1 VTATA
6 PPESHRRPASGG
18 SPPRRGYLLVA
29 AVVVVLSVGAVIF
42 AAHSSVKTPPVD
54 VKHLSDTGAAP
65 ALDAKGWI
73 NSPPLTPAALSGKVV
88 LYDFWTYSCI
98 NCQRT
103 IPYLRSWFDR
113 YRADGLVIVG
123 IHSPEFDF
131 EKVHKNVET
140 AVKHLG
146 VTWPVALDDD
156 MTIWNAFRNNSWP
169 ADYIADRTGH
179 IRYTHVGEGAYNEA
193 EDVIRQLLGVPAT
206 AARAAT
212 VSNATSLAE
221 QTSNPETYL
230 GLDRQD
236 PQLIEVRAGSHD
248 YVAPRSSTIAPP
260 RLDASTHQFVVD
272 PGTVSGALVGKWTAA
287 GEAITADASAA
298 TILLGVHAREVNLVM
313 ATKSGKA
320 IDVIVEIDDH
330 PIPARERGS
339 SVHED
344 SNGRT
349 LITVNGPELYYI
361 LKSPAVET
369 HRLSVTATAPGLEAY
384 DFTFG

>member
-1 VTATA
+1 M
-6 PPESHRRPASGG
+6 
-18 SPPRRGYLLVA
+18 A
-29 AVVVVLSVGAVIF
+29 AVVLVLAVGAVVF

-54 VKHLSDTGAAP
+54 VKHLPDTGTAP

-113 YRADGLVIVG
+113 YRADGLVIIG

-131 EKVHKNVET
+131 EKVHKNVE
-140 AVKHLG
+140 AAARHLG
-146 VTWPVALDDD
+146 VTWPIALDDD

-179 IRYTHVGEGAYNEA
+179 IRYTHVGEGAYTEA
-193 EDVIRQLLGVPAT
+193 ENVIRKLLGVPAT
-206 AARAAT
+206 APRAGE
-212 VSNATSLAE
+212 VSNATTLAK

-230 GLDRQD
+230 GLQYQN
-236 PQLIEVRAGSHD
+236 PQFPLIDIRSGSHD
-248 YVAPRSSTIAPP
+248 YLAPRSSTIAAPQ
-260 RLDASTHQFVVD
+260 LDGNQLVLA
-272 PGTVSGALVGKWTAA
+272 PGKASGALVGKWTA
-287 GEAITADASAA
+287 GQEAITSDAPAA
-298 TILLGVHAREVNLVM
+298 TILLGVHAQAVNLVM
-313 ATKSGKA
+313 STKSGKPA
-320 IDVIVEIDDH
+320 DVVVEIDGQ
-330 PIPARERGS
+330 PIPVRERGS

-344 SNGRT
+344 ANGRT
-349 LITVNGPELYYI
+349 VITVNGSDLYYI
-361 LKSPAVET
+361 LKSPAVE
-369 HRLSVTATAPGLEAY
+369 HHLLSVTASAAGLEAY